1 MFVISS
7 AFAAI
12 GAIIYS
18 SKVGSVS
25 PDAGGGNTLLFAVG
39 GAVIGGTSLFG
50 GRGRISN
57 AVIGGAVLATVNN
70 GLGLLGQ
77 PASVVFLV
85 NGIVLLLAAGVDV
98 LSRRRSAVPVTVS
111 RAWGADGRGPGSST
125 AGARPDEARRH
136 NRAALLR
143 RLHVDGPC
151 TRATLATELG
161 LNRSTIKSV
170 VDGLAEAG
178 VVTEAVPAQRTG
190 AGRPSLMVLPSPEA
204 AVVLAV
210 DVRVEQ
216 VAMSMV
222 GIGGQVLG
230 RHSWNLHS
238 RTRTPG
244 EVITHVA
251 ESAQLLA
258 EELGVTAQGTGVSV
272 PGVVRR
278 DDGWVHEAPNLG
290 WRDVALGTRLGVGTA
305 DAGAGGQRRR
315 AGGAGRARARGR
327 PRRHRPGL
335 RLGGHGVGGGV
346 ISEGR
351 PLRGTRGYVGELGH
365 LVVRPGG
372 RPCYCGSRGCW
383 ETEVGEAA
391 MCRAL
396 GLPEDD
402 PARGRGGRAALAA
415 ARARLPG
422 PLDEFAEWL
431 ATGLVTVVNMMAP
444 ELVVLGDLF
453 TALPRPVVVEQR
465 AGVVHERSLVSRAV
479 GGTRIETSPLGR
491 DAKLVGAAELAF
503 EPVLGAV

>member
-1 MFVISS
+1 MNRTW
-7 AFAAI
+7 
-12 GAIIYS
+12 G
-18 SKVGSVS
+18 G
-25 PDAGGGNTLLFAVG
+25 DGGG
-39 GAVIGGTSLFG
+39 GATAATS
-50 GRGRISN
+50 
-57 AVIGGAVLATVNN
+57 
-70 GLGLLGQ
+70 
-77 PASVVFLV
+77 
-85 NGIVLLLAAGVDV
+85 
-98 LSRRRSAVPVTVS
+98 
-111 RAWGADGRGPGSST
+111 
-125 AGARPDEARRH
+125 GARPDEARRH

-151 TRATLATELG
+151 TRATLASELG
-161 LNRSTIKSV
+161 LNRSTIKAV
-170 VDGLAEAG
+170 VDGLAESG
-178 VVTEAVPAQRTG
+178 VVTEALPAQRNG
-190 AGRPSLMVLPSPEA
+190 AGRPSLMVLPEPEA

-230 RHSWNLHS
+230 RHSWNLHH

-258 EELGVTAQGTGVSV
+258 EELAVTALGVGVSV

-278 DDGWVHEAPNLG
+278 DDGFVHEAPNLA
-290 WRDVALGTRLGVGTA
+290 WREVALGSRLVTVLKVPVQVA
-305 DAGAGGQRRR
+305 NDAELGALAEHVRGD
-315 AGGAGRARARGR
+315 ARNVDDLVYISGDK
-327 PRRHRPGL
+327 
-335 RLGGHGVGGGV
+335 GVGGGV
-346 ISEGR
+346 ISDGR

-391 MCRAL
+391 LCRAL
-396 GLPEDD
+396 GLPEDT
-402 PARGRGGRAALAA
+402 PRGVVVAELRSLATA
-415 ARARLPG
+415 PLPG
-422 PLDEFAEWL
+422 PLDEFTEWL
-431 ATGLVTVVNMMAP
+431 VTGLVTVVNMMAP

-453 TALPRPVVVEQR
+453 TALPPAVVGEAR
-465 AGVVHERSLVSRAV
+465 AQVHERSLVSRAV

-503 EPVLGAV
+503 EPILGAV

>member
-1 MFVISS
+1 MNRTW
-7 AFAAI
+7 
-12 GAIIYS
+12 G
-18 SKVGSVS
+18 G
-25 PDAGGGNTLLFAVG
+25 DGGG
-39 GAVIGGTSLFG
+39 GATAATS
-50 GRGRISN
+50 
-57 AVIGGAVLATVNN
+57 
-70 GLGLLGQ
+70 
-77 PASVVFLV
+77 
-85 NGIVLLLAAGVDV
+85 
-98 LSRRRSAVPVTVS
+98 
-111 RAWGADGRGPGSST
+111 
-125 AGARPDEARRH
+125 GARPDEARRH

-151 TRATLATELG
+151 TRATLASELG
-161 LNRSTIKSV
+161 LNRSTIKAV

-178 VVTEAVPAQRTG
+178 VVTEALPAQRNG
-190 AGRPSLMVLPSPEA
+190 AGRPSLMVLPEPEA

-230 RHSWNLHS
+230 RHSWNLHH

-258 EELGVTAQGTGVSV
+258 EELAVTALGVGVSV

-278 DDGWVHEAPNLG
+278 DDGFVHEAPNLA
-290 WRDVALGTRLGVGTA
+290 WREVALGSRLVTVLKVPVQVA
-305 DAGAGGQRRR
+305 NDAELGALAEHVRGD
-315 AGGAGRARARGR
+315 ARNVDDLVYISGDK
-327 PRRHRPGL
+327 
-335 RLGGHGVGGGV
+335 GVGGGV
-346 ISEGR
+346 ISDGR

-391 MCRAL
+391 LCRAL
-396 GLPEDD
+396 GLPEDT
-402 PARGRGGRAALAA
+402 PRGVVVAELRSLATA
-415 ARARLPG
+415 PLPG
-422 PLDEFAEWL
+422 PLDEFTEWL
-431 ATGLVTVVNMMAP
+431 VTGLVTVVNMMAP

-453 TALPRPVVVEQR
+453 TALPPAVVGEAR
-465 AGVVHERSLVSRAV
+465 AQVHERSLVSRAV

-503 EPVLGAV
+503 EPILGAV

>member
-1 MFVISS
+1 MR
-7 AFAAI
+7 
-12 GAIIYS
+12 
-18 SKVGSVS
+18 
-25 PDAGGGNTLLFAVG
+25 PG
-39 GAVIGGTSLFG
+39 GARGGQ
-50 GRGRISN
+50 
-57 AVIGGAVLATVNN
+57 AGAA
-70 GLGLLGQ
+70 
-77 PASVVFLV
+77 
-85 NGIVLLLAAGVDV
+85 
-98 LSRRRSAVPVTVS
+98 
-111 RAWGADGRGPGSST
+111 T

-143 RLHVDGPC
+143 RLHIEGPC

-161 LNRSTIKSV
+161 LNRSTIKAV

-178 VVTEAVPAQRTG
+178 VVTEAVPAQRNG
-190 AGRPSLMVLPSPEA
+190 AGRPSLMVLPEPEA
-204 AVVLAV
+204 AVVLAI

-216 VAMSMV
+216 VAMAMV
-222 GIGGQVLG
+222 GLGGQVLG
-230 RHSWNLHS
+230 RHSWNLHH

-258 EELGVTAQGTGVSV
+258 DELALTAQGAGVSV
-272 PGVVRR
+272 PGVVHR
-278 DDGWVHEAPNLG
+278 DDGRVHEAPNLG
-290 WRDVALGTRLGVGTA
+290 WCDVALGTRLASVLRIPVQVANDAELGAIAEHVRG
-305 DAGAGGQRRR
+305 DAGGVDDLVYISADR
-315 AGGAGRARARGR
+315 
-327 PRRHRPGL
+327 
-335 RLGGHGVGGGV
+335 GVGGGV
-346 ISEGR
+346 ISAGR

-391 MCRAL
+391 LCRAL
-396 GLPEDD
+396 GLPEDTT
-402 PARGRGGRAALAA
+402 RGVVVAELRSLATA
-415 ARARLPG
+415 PLPG

-453 TALPRPVVVEQR
+453 TALPPAVVEHVR
-465 AGVVHERSLVSRAV
+465 ALVHERSLVSRAV
-479 GGTRIETSPLGR
+479 GGTRIEISPLGR

>member
-1 MFVISS
+1 MSRTWGGD
-7 AFAAI
+7 
-12 GAIIYS
+12 GA
-18 SKVGSVS
+18 G
-25 PDAGGGNTLLFAVG
+25 PAT
-39 GAVIGGTSLFG
+39 TS
-50 GRGRISN
+50 
-57 AVIGGAVLATVNN
+57 
-70 GLGLLGQ
+70 
-77 PASVVFLV
+77 
-85 NGIVLLLAAGVDV
+85 
-98 LSRRRSAVPVTVS
+98 
-111 RAWGADGRGPGSST
+111 
-125 AGARPDEARRH
+125 GARPDEARRH

-170 VDGLAEAG
+170 VDGLAESG
-178 VVTEAVPAQRTG
+178 VVTEAVPALRNG

-251 ESAQLLA
+251 ESAQLLSD
-258 EELGVTAQGTGVSV
+258 ELAVSPQGIGVSV

-290 WRDVALGTRLGVGTA
+290 WRDVALGTRLASVLRMPAQVANDAELGALAEHVRGV
-305 DAGAGGQRRR
+305 
-315 AGGAGRARARGR
+315 ARGVTD
-327 PRRHRPGL
+327 L
-335 RLGGHGVGGGV
+335 VYISADKGVGGGV
-346 ISEGR
+346 ISDGR

-372 RPCYCGSRGCW
+372 RHCYCGSRGCW

-391 MCRAL
+391 VCRAL
-396 GLPEDD
+396 GLADSAPHGVVVAEL
-402 PARGRGGRAALAA
+402 RSLATA
-415 ARARLPG
+415 PLPG

-453 TALPRPVVVEQR
+453 TALPPAVVAHVRGQ
-465 AGVVHERSLVSRAV
+465 VHERSLVSRAV
-479 GGTRIETSPLGR
+479 GGTRIEISPLGR

>member
-1 MFVISS
+1 M
-7 AFAAI
+7 
-12 GAIIYS
+12 
-18 SKVGSVS
+18 
-25 PDAGGGNTLLFAVG
+25 N
-39 GAVIGGTSLFG
+39 
-50 GRGRISN
+50 
-57 AVIGGAVLATVNN
+57 
-70 GLGLLGQ
+70 
-77 PASVVFLV
+77 
-85 NGIVLLLAAGVDV
+85 
-98 LSRRRSAVPVTVS
+98 
-111 RAWGADGRGPGSST
+111 RAWGADGGGPGSST
-125 AGARPDEARRH
+125 AGARPDEVRRH

-161 LNRSTIKSV
+161 LNRSTIKAV
-170 VDGLAEAG
+170 VDGLAESG
-178 VVTEAVPAQRTG
+178 VVTEAVPALRTG

-216 VAMSMV
+216 VAMSVV

-230 RHSWNLHS
+230 RHSWNLHR

-251 ESAQLLA
+251 ESAQLLT
-258 EELGVTAQGTGVSV
+258 EELGVTPAGAGISV

-290 WRDVALGTRLGVGTA
+290 WRDVALGTRLGAVLRLPVRVGN
-305 DAGAGGQRRR
+305 DAELGALAEHVRGV
-315 AGGAGRARARGR
+315 ARGATD
-327 PRRHRPGL
+327 L
-335 RLGGHGVGGGV
+335 VYVSADFGVGGGV

-351 PLRGTRGYVGELGH
+351 PLRGARGYVGEIGH
-365 LVVRPGG
+365 LPIRPGG

-391 MCRAL
+391 LRRAL
-396 GLPEDD
+396 GLPEGG
-402 PARGRGGRAALAA
+402 PRGVVVAELRALEAALAA
-415 ARARLPG
+415 GARTN
-422 PLDEFAEWL
+422 PLGEFAEWL
-431 ATGLVTVVNMMAP
+431 ATGLVTVVNLLAP
-444 ELVVLGDLF
+444 QLVVLGDLF
-453 TALPRPVVVEQR
+453 TALPPCVVDDVR
-465 AGVVHERSLVSRAV
+465 AMVHERSLVSRAV